1 MVKKFIILF
10 ILSFFFN
17 SCQNSEEKPNT
28 VNTTKQQNV
37 QPKENKK
44 QENIQLILEEKINLD
59 TLRKLVYKDL
69 KDFKTIKVYMQ
80 TSKFKIWIDQMED
93 GSYRYA
99 SWPKSK
105 TIDSCPDLILKNGAV
120 NYEGSGGNH
129 GYEFKNANTKYIC
142 NINVLGKSSDDAF
155 LVVKQGDKIIV
166 DQSATFVSPFSKVI
180 SKEVLPIL
188 LKNYDPGNYYFDKY
202 SLVKSLHN
210 AVLGNHDLKDGS
222 IQNLS
227 IETRMFL
234 ISGINPI
241 IGYDDYYIA
250 QYNTSFI
257 DWIAINLI
265 PSKNFNIGN
274 YSVEGYYNEKFSRF
288 FRKLISLYWMLEK
301 KGFEKEAKAYKDFYT
316 DNEFGAS
323 WYLTDLYSKEIVS
336 EDINVANIKSFD
348 INAMLAGFWLR
359 RYIHNTSDEIYT
371 ILEKIVSNFD
381 SYWLKD
387 AQVLANYSDLFI
399 PNTEIQS
406 EAIKFYK
413 NDYKLVD
420 YSAESTLEEEV
431 IFNNTEHPFSQVT
444 YKFEE
449 CNDTITHRLFVDYIH
464 DNVRPV
470 VPLLNDSK
478 WLAVENRSSLT
489 INNPTPVSEFS
500 WNSSLIL
507 NKDSVGKLNKIS
519 YANRGNGG
527 GHEIEIQRW
536 GNYCELTYFGFAD

>member
-10 ILSFFFN
+10 ILSFFIN

-37 QPKENKK
+37 QPKENEK

-105 TIDSCPDLILKNGAV
+105 TIDSSPDLILKNGAV
-120 NYEGSGGNH
+120 NYEGSSGNH

-155 LVVKQGDKIIV
+155 LVVKQGDKIII
-166 DQSATFVSPFSKVI
+166 DQSATFISPFSKVI

-188 LKNYDPGNYYFDKY
+188 LKNYDPGNYYFDEY

-431 IFNNTEHPFSQVT
+431 SFNNTEHPFSQVT

>member
-28 VNTTKQQNV
+28 VNTTKQQDV
-37 QPKENKK
+37 KPKENEK

-59 TLRKLVYKDL
+59 TLRKLVYEDL

-105 TIDSCPDLILKNGAV
+105 TIDSSPDLILKNGAV
-120 NYEGSGGNH
+120 NYEGSSGNH

-166 DQSATFVSPFSKVI
+166 DQSATFISPFSKVI

-188 LKNYDPGNYYFDKY
+188 LKNYDPGNYYFDEY

-431 IFNNTEHPFSQVT
+431 SFNNTEHPFSQVT

>member
-10 ILSFFFN
+10 ILSFFIN

-37 QPKENKK
+37 QPKENEK

-105 TIDSCPDLILKNGAV
+105 TIDSSPDLILKNGAV
-120 NYEGSGGNH
+120 NYEGSSGNH

-188 LKNYDPGNYYFDKY
+188 LKNYDPGNYYFDEY

-431 IFNNTEHPFSQVT
+431 SFNNTEHPFSQVT

>member
-37 QPKENKK
+37 QPKENEK

-105 TIDSCPDLILKNGAV
+105 TIDSSPDLILKNGAV
-120 NYEGSGGNH
+120 NYEGSSGNH

-166 DQSATFVSPFSKVI
+166 DQSATFISPFSKVI

-431 IFNNTEHPFSQVT
+431 SFNNTEHPFSQVT

-464 DNVRPV
+464 DNVRSV

>member
-10 ILSFFFN
+10 ILSFFIN

-37 QPKENKK
+37 QPKENEK

-129 GYEFKNANTKYIC
+129 RYEFKNANTKYIC

-431 IFNNTEHPFSQVT
+431 SFNNTEHPFSQVT

>member
-10 ILSFFFN
+10 ILSFFIN

-37 QPKENKK
+37 QPKENEK

-155 LVVKQGDKIIV
+155 LVVKQGDKIII
-166 DQSATFVSPFSKVI
+166 DQSATFISPFSKVI

-188 LKNYDPGNYYFDKY
+188 LKNYDPGNYYFDEY

-431 IFNNTEHPFSQVT
+431 SFNNTEHPFSQVT

>member
-10 ILSFFFN
+10 ILSFFIN

-37 QPKENKK
+37 QPKENEK
-44 QENIQLILEEKINLD
+44 QENTQLILDEKINLD

-155 LVVKQGDKIIV
+155 LVVKQGDKIII
-166 DQSATFVSPFSKVI
+166 DQSATFISPFSKVI

-188 LKNYDPGNYYFDKY
+188 LKNYDPGNYYFDEY

-431 IFNNTEHPFSQVT
+431 SFNNTEHPFSQVT

>member
-1 MVKKFIILF
+1 
-10 ILSFFFN
+10 
-17 SCQNSEEKPNT
+17 
-28 VNTTKQQNV
+28 
-37 QPKENKK
+37 
-44 QENIQLILEEKINLD
+44 
-59 TLRKLVYKDL
+59 
-69 KDFKTIKVYMQ
+69 
-80 TSKFKIWIDQMED
+80 
-93 GSYRYA
+93 
-99 SWPKSK
+99 
-105 TIDSCPDLILKNGAV
+105 
-120 NYEGSGGNH
+120 
-129 GYEFKNANTKYIC
+129 
-142 NINVLGKSSDDAF
+142 
-155 LVVKQGDKIIV
+155 
-166 DQSATFVSPFSKVI
+166 
-180 SKEVLPIL
+180 
-188 LKNYDPGNYYFDKY
+188 
-202 SLVKSLHN
+202 
-210 AVLGNHDLKDGS
+210 
-222 IQNLS
+222 
-227 IETRMFL
+227 
-234 ISGINPI
+234 
-241 IGYDDYYIA
+241 
-250 QYNTSFI
+250 
-257 DWIAINLI
+257 
-265 PSKNFNIGN
+265 
-274 YSVEGYYNEKFSRF
+274 
-288 FRKLISLYWMLEK
+288 MLEK

-431 IFNNTEHPFSQVT
+431 SFNNTEHPFSQVT

>member
-1 MVKKFIILF
+1 MFKKFILLST
-10 ILSFFFN
+10 LSFFIN
-17 SCQNSEEKPNT
+17 SCQNSQEKPNA
-28 VNTTKQQNV
+28 NNNTKQQDL
-37 QPKENKK
+37 QLKENEK
-44 QENIQLILEEKINLD
+44 QENLQLILEEKINLD

-69 KDFKTIKVYMQ
+69 KDFKTLKVYMQ

-105 TIDSCPDLILKNGAV
+105 SIDLEPDLVLENGTV
-120 NYEGSGGNH
+120 NYDGSGGNH
-129 GYEFKNANTKYIC
+129 SYEFKNANTKYIC
-142 NINVLGKSSDDAF
+142 EINVLGKSSDDAF
-155 LVVKQGDKIIV
+155 LVVKQGDKILV
-166 DQSATFVSPFSKVI
+166 DQSAKFISPFSKVI
-180 SKEVLPIL
+180 SEEVLPMV
-188 LKNYDPGNYYFDKY
+188 LKNYDPGNYYFDEY
-202 SLVKSLHN
+202 SLVKSLYN
-210 AVLGNHDLKDGS
+210 AVLGSDELKDVS
-222 IQNLS
+222 IENLS

-234 ISGINPI
+234 ISGINPV

-250 QYNTSFI
+250 HYNTSFI

-274 YSVEGYYNEKFSRF
+274 YSVVGYYNEKFSRF
-288 FRKLISLYWMLEK
+288 FRKLISIYWMLEK

-316 DNEFGAS
+316 ENEYGTS
-323 WYLTDLYSKEIVS
+323 WYLTDLYSKKIIS

-348 INAMLAGFWLR
+348 INALLAGFWLR
-359 RYIHNTSDEIYT
+359 RYIHNTSNEIYT

-387 AQVLANYSDLFI
+387 AQVLANYTDLFI

-413 NDYKLVD
+413 NNYKLVD
-420 YSAESTLEEEV
+420 YSAQSTLEEEV
-431 IFNNTEHPFSQVT
+431 NFNNTEHPFSQVT

-449 CNDTITHRLFVDYIH
+449 CNDTTSHRLFVDYIH

-478 WLAVENRSSLT
+478 WLAIENRSSLT
-489 INNPTPVSEFS
+489 INNPIPVSEFS
-500 WNSSLIL
+500 WNSTLIL